1 MSDNVYQ
8 TPKAAVD
15 IPQEALRPYYV
26 VSNRKFWVLYVATF
40 GVYHLYW
47 FYKNWQQFK
56 SFTGMSAW
64 PVARGIF
71 SIFFAHSLFGL
82 IRDSADEQE
91 GAPHLKAG
99 LLATVYVILSL
110 ISSGTE
116 RLASRDLGSPY
127 TDFISILAMPLV
139 GWVLYQ
145 VQKAANAAC
154 KDPLG
159 ETNNVFTAANVIWIV
174 IGVLFWAMVLFGLY
188 AIATDS
194 TF

>member
-15 IPQEALRPYYV
+15 IPQEALQPFYV

-40 GVYHLYW
+40 GIYHVYW
-47 FYKNWQQFK
+47 FYKNWQQYK
-56 SFTGMSAW
+56 NFTGISIW
-64 PVARGIF
+64 PVARGVF
-71 SIFFAHSLFGL
+71 SIFFAHSLFRS
-82 IRDSADEQE
+82 IRESANDQE
-91 GAPHLKAG
+91 GAPPIAAG

-127 TDFISILAMPLV
+127 TDLISILTMPMV

-159 ETNNVFTAANVIWIV
+159 DTNNAFTAGNVIWIV
-174 IGVLFWAMVLFGLY
+174 AGVLFWVMVLAGLY
-188 AIATDS
+188 VIATEA